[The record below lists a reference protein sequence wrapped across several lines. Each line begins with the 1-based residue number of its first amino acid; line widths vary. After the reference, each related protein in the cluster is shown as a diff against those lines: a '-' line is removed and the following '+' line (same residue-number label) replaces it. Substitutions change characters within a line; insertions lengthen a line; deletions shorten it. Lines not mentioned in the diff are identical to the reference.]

1 MQLELL
7 KDRFCV
13 CKIDSVSQVNMQ
25 SDFFFLAKT
34 DSETSLV
41 CKEEDAPKECAVIDK
56 VWRGFRIVGAL
67 DFSLV
72 GILADIS
79 ALLAKAGVPIF
90 AVSTYDT
97 DYILVKEQ
105 YIDKAL
111 TALKDGAYSLM

>member
-7 KDRFCV
+7 QDRFCV
-13 CKIDSVSQVNMQ
+13 CKIDSVSQVNTQ

-41 CKEEDAPKECAVIDK
+41 CKEVDAPKERAVIDK
-56 VWRGFRIVGAL
+56 VWRGFRIVGTL

-79 ALLAKAGVPIF
+79 SVLAKAGAPIF

-97 DYILVKEQ
+97 DYILVKEE
-105 YIDKAL
+105 YLDNAL
-111 TALKDGAYSLM
+111 IALKDGGYSIM